1 MSVSFVPDAS
11 TAIAWVH
18 PGQATPATDAL
29 LTQVEQGAEVVV
41 PALWFTEVANAL
53 LVLERR
59 KRLTARER
67 REALERLAQLQP
79 VLDVEGPP
87 LAFSKTSELAAT
99 HGLSVYDATYRELAL
114 RRRLSLASRDEP
126 LCAASRKCGVKVLL

>member
-1 MSVSFVPDAS
+1 MNVSFVPDAS

-18 PGQATPATDAL
+18 PAQATPGTDAL

-41 PALWFTEVANAL
+41 PGLWFAEVANAL

-79 VLDVEGPP
+79 ILDVEGPP
-87 LAFSKTSELAAT
+87 LAFSKTSELAAR
-99 HGLSVYDATYRELAL
+99 HGLSVYDATYLEVAL
-114 RRRLSLASRDEP
+114 RRRLTLASRDEQ
-126 LCAASRKCGVKVLL
+126 LCAASRKCGVKIVL